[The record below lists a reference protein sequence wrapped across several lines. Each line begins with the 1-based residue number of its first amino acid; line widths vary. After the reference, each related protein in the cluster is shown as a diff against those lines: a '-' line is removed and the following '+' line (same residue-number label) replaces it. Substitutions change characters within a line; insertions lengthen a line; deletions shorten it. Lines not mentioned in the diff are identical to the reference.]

1 MATTPETT
9 EDFHLFKEK
18 PLTSEIRKVEAS
30 RMREIDTS
38 CRVIDKMVAV
48 SSVNPWDAGVPGFV
62 FVFGRGRGRSW
73 KFVPTPATE
82 ANGGAG
88 TNSVY

>member
-18 PLTSEIRKVEAS
+18 PLTWEIRKVEAS

-48 SSVNPWDAGVPGFV
+48 SSVNPWDAGI
-62 FVFGRGRGRSW
+62 RIRSSS
-73 KFVPTPATE
+73 KLEVRPYSC
-82 ANGGAG
+82 
-88 TNSVY
+88 NSQQ